1 MISKIYHY
9 QDAIPDQ
16 TWIYQTSIRD
26 IHVFCDASEQA
37 YGSVAYL
44 RMENIEGQVEIAFLA
59 ARSRVAPRKQQSI
72 PRLELCTALSG
83 TQLSKVLVTELT
95 IPIHSLTLW
104 SDSMTV
110 LLWLLSSSC
119 RYKVFMGTR
128 VAEIQELKPSATWRY
143 I

>member
-1 MISKIYHY
+1 
-9 QDAIPDQ
+9 
-16 TWIYQTSIRD
+16 
-26 IHVFCDASEQA
+26 
-37 YGSVAYL
+37 
-44 RMENIEGQVEIAFLA
+44 MENIEGQVEIAFLA